1 MKSLAAVLMLMIL
14 SAAAQKV
21 WVGTVK
27 DAPCTEIKD
36 FSIGA
41 PTWQGYPESDY
52 TKYMEDTTVRDDFQ
66 IGPTVVWFPPAPKD
80 APGWEYENVGDGT
93 DSGPLKDFEP
103 PMDVPALTET
113 KSCFDTFS
121 LAYSTGWS
129 ISEDAKHGCKITFAT
144 CADKSRILLT
154 AEDGSKHCVKFPQ
167 M

>member
-14 SAAAQKV
+14 SAAAQKQ

-80 APGWEYENVGDGT
+80 APGWEYENVGDDST
-93 DSGPLKDFEP
+93 DSGPVKDFEP
-103 PMDVPALTET
+103 LDVPAIVLKCTFDKEGNPGTE
-113 KSCFDTFS
+113 CCDGNWP
-121 LAYSTGWS
+121 YCHEEG
-129 ISEDAKHGCKITFAT
+129 ITT